1 MPFIGCSSLGCVL
14 RIRFPLSEMNESAP
28 HIEPHPAISEDPRW
42 ELVERIVASPSF
54 VKSPRLC
61 SILLF
66 VCELSLS
73 GRNDEINE
81 LNIGATVFG
90 RAQNY
95 DPSVDGI
102 VRSHA
107 SRLRQRLEQYFN
119 EEGAHETT
127 RLSIPK
133 GGYVPVFQQKT
144 PSWSAE
150 EMEPAAFFATADHAA
165 SIRESPVSSS
175 ERLNRR
181 ALWILSVAL
190 VLACA
195 CIVYLLAATRFH
207 PGNPQNQ
214 AARHP
219 FWKSFFS
226 VDHPTLV
233 VCSDTGLTIL
243 ENLTGSEVSLAAY
256 LDGDYRT
263 HVATTVGATSQT
275 AQILAD
281 HRYTSIVDTEIVSRL
296 YRIAGVSANGIQVRY
311 SRDVRP
317 NDLKS
322 GSVILLGTQE
332 GTPWIELFE
341 DKMNFLVRHNHQ
353 WGSFS
358 VLNRAPRDK
367 ELARYDSIRSDPAH
381 KIYGI
386 VALRPNLGGSGQIL
400 ILEGT
405 SMAGTESAAD
415 FVFDDTRF
423 LPFLDKIR
431 RSNGSLPYFELL
443 LQSNNMNG
451 NASHSE
457 VVGYRTS
464 SD

>member
-1 MPFIGCSSLGCVL
+1 VQHTSFI
-14 RIRFPLSEMNESAP
+14 
-28 HIEPHPAISEDPRW
+28 
-42 ELVERIVASPSF
+42 
-54 VKSPRLC
+54 
-61 SILLF
+61 
-66 VCELSLS
+66 CELSLS

-90 RAQNY
+90 RSQNY
-95 DPSVDGI
+95 APSVDGI

-119 EEGAHETT
+119 EEGAHETI

-144 PSWSAE
+144 PPWSAE
-150 EMEPAAFFATADHAA
+150 ETEPATFVTAADPAA
-165 SIRESPVSSS
+165 PIRESPVSSS
-175 ERLNRR
+175 DPLNRR
-181 ALWILSVAL
+181 VLWILSVAL
-190 VLACA
+190 VLAC
-195 CIVYLLAATRFH
+195 IVYLLTAARLH
-207 PGNPQNQ
+207 PGAPQNLT
-214 AARHP
+214 ATRHP

-243 ENLTGSEVSLAAY
+243 ENLTGSEVSLADC
-256 LDGDYRT
+256 LDGNYRT
-263 HVATTVGATSQT
+263 HIAPPLGATLET

-296 YRIAGVSANGIQVRY
+296 YRIADVSANGIQVRY

-322 GSVILLGTQE
+322 RSVILLGTQE
-332 GTPWIELFE
+332 GTPWIELFA
-341 DKMNFLVRHNHQ
+341 DKMNFRVQHNHQ
-353 WGSFS
+353 WSSFS
-358 VLNRAPRDK
+358 VQNRSPRDK
-367 ELARYDSIRSDPAH
+367 ELARYDSIRSDPARR
-381 KIYGI
+381 IYGV
-386 VALRPNLGGSGQIL
+386 VAFRPGLSGSGQVL

-423 LPFLDKIR
+423 LPFLDRIR
-431 RSNGSLPYFELL
+431 KSNGSLPYFELL

-451 NASHSE
+451 DASHSE
-457 VVGYRTS
+457 TVGYRTS

>member
-1 MPFIGCSSLGCVL
+1 
-14 RIRFPLSEMNESAP
+14 MNDSASYLELP
-28 HIEPHPAISEDPRW
+28 TAITDDPRW
-42 ELVERIVASPSF
+42 ELVERIVASPSL

-81 LNIGATVFG
+81 LNIGSAVFG

-107 SRLRQRLEQYFN
+107 SRLRQRLDQYFN
-119 EEGAHETT
+119 EDGAQETIQ
-127 RLSIPK
+127 LSIPK
-133 GGYVPVFQQKT
+133 GGYIPVFQQKT
-144 PSWSAE
+144 LPWPIEETDPGAFAAAANQATPSRSSAA
-150 EMEPAAFFATADHAA
+150 PTRD
-165 SIRESPVSSS
+165 
-175 ERLNRR
+175 RLNRR
-181 ALWILSVAL
+181 LLCFLSAALL
-190 VLACA
+190 LACA
-195 CIVYLLAATRFH
+195 CIAYLLAAPRFH
-207 PGNPQNQ
+207 PGTVQNQ
-214 AARHP
+214 AEHL
-219 FWKSFFS
+219 FWKNFFS

-233 VCSDTGLTIL
+233 VCSDTGLTIF
-243 ENLTGSEVSLAAY
+243 ENLTGVEVSLADY
-256 LDGDYRT
+256 LDGKYRT
-263 HVATTVGATSQT
+263 DVAAPSGVTPET
-275 AQILAD
+275 AQILAN

-296 YRIAGVSANGIQVRY
+296 YRLTGVSANGIQVRY

-317 NDLKS
+317 NDLKT

-341 DKMNFLVRHNHQ
+341 DKMNFRVQHNHQ

-358 VLNRAPRDK
+358 VLNRSPRGN

-381 KIYGI
+381 KIYGL
-386 VALRPNLGGSGQIL
+386 VAFRPDLSGSGKVL

-415 FVFDDTRF
+415 FVFNDARF
-423 LPFLDKIR
+423 LPFHNSIKNR
-431 RSNGSLPYFELL
+431 NGSLPYFELL
-443 LQSNNMNG
+443 LKSNNMNG
-451 NASHSE
+451 NASQSGI
-457 VVGYRTS
+457 VGYRTS
-464 SD
+464 AD